1 MKTVSEFLEEAKR
14 VRVLRT
20 KHYTTPENKKEI
32 MDKGFRVIK
41 ETDSIVDS
49 IIDKFVER
57 ATFGKQ
63 KYNTDLDRTDLSLE
77 EWLEHSIQEKLDDIL
92 YMQKS
97 LQVLR
102 KAKNS

>member
-1 MKTVSEFLEEAKR
+1 
-14 VRVLRT
+14 
-20 KHYTTPENKKEI
+20 

-41 ETDSIVDS
+41 ETDSIVNS

-77 EWLEHSIQEKLDDIL
+77 DWLEHSIQEKLDDIL

-97 LQVLR
+97 LTELR